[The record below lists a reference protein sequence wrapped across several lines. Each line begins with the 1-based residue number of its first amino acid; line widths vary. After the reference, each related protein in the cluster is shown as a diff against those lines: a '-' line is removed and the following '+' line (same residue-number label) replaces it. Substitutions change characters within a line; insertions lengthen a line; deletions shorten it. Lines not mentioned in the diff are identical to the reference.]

1 MRRGEMRRLARLG
14 AAGLCALCLAAAC
27 ALALSGCSDDAP
39 PEDRESVTGKT
50 PVVRPEDV
58 HRRSPG
64 GAAVLSPDYR
74 QSLAADLEQKAENVP
89 AAGAEPGANRLF
101 TGRPSTV
108 PAVKAEQAASP
119 PVPQA
124 APVAA
129 PPRVA
134 QVAPPA
140 APQPAPLPASAG
152 SEVAAA
158 PVSGRAEALQGAS
171 SKDFPVAACRQLV
184 LVTAQDFAAT
194 KGLLRRFSRQGPDAP
209 WREEGAATP
218 CTLGRHGL
226 GIGRGLVPLS
236 GGPEKKQGD
245 GRTPAGLFSLPEAF
259 GYADAAA
266 AKAAGVRLPYQPLT
280 DRTACVTDAAS
291 PLFGRVVGPD
301 ARTAAGVTRQE
312 RMVRDDRANVWGVVI
327 GHNRDASDPG
337 AGACV
342 FLNMRPASGQP
353 TGGAVGCPEEV
364 AAGIAAWL
372 DPAAAPV
379 VAVLP
384 ERLYREG
391 RQGWG
396 LP

>member
-1 MRRGEMRRLARLG
+1 MRRGQTRRRARLG
-14 AAGLCALCLAAAC
+14 AAALCLWCLAAAC

-74 QSLAADLEQKAENVP
+74 QSLAVDLERKAENAP

-101 TGRPSTV
+101 AGRPTTV
-108 PAVKAEQAASP
+108 PAAKPEP
-119 PVPQA
+119 
-124 APVAA
+124 AA
-129 PPRVA
+129 PPRTA
-134 QVAPPA
+134 QAAPPRTAQAAPPA
-140 APQPAPLPASAG
+140 ASQTAPVAMPQPAAPATSAG
-152 SEVAAA
+152 AA
-158 PVSGRAEALQGAS
+158 GAAGGAA

-184 LVTAQDFAAT
+184 LVTAPDFAAT

-209 WREEGAATP
+209 WREDGPATP

-226 GIGRGLVPLS
+226 GIGRGLVSLS

-245 GRTPAGLFSLPEAF
+245 GRTPAGFFSLPEAF
-259 GYADAAA
+259 GYAEEAA
-266 AKAAGVRLPYQPLT
+266 AKAAGVRLPYQALT

-291 PLFGRVVGPD
+291 PFFGRVVGPD
-301 ARTAAGVTRQE
+301 ERAAAGVTRQE
-312 RMVRDDRANVWGVVI
+312 RMVRDDRANLWGVVI
-327 GHNRDASDPG
+327 GHNRDASAPG
-337 AGACV
+337 AGSCV
-342 FLNMRPASGQP
+342 FLNMRPVSGPP
-353 TGGAVGCPEEV
+353 TGGAVGCPEDV

-379 VAVLP
+379 MAVLP